1 MSDYMTETDRITIIK
16 TAKQWVECGGDREG
30 FFNCVQ
36 AIADEIIE
44 QKLKKTQ
51 KEIIDAVLE
60 DWR

>member
-1 MSDYMTETDRITIIK
+1 MSDYITEIDRTTIIK

-44 QKLKKTQ
+44 QKFKKTQ

-60 DWR
+60 EWR